1 VLAGWMGCGASSGG
15 AYEGGG
21 AGDADADADDPKL
34 REYLRMKG
42 VDPNSTRELPSVGIS
57 PAEARRRGVT
67 AGQTPGTA
75 AATNARCA
83 CAAIHCRP
91 VIVTASLY
99 PAGRAGQPV
108 AD

>member
-1 VLAGWMGCGASSGG
+1 
-15 AYEGGG
+15 
-21 AGDADADADDPKL
+21 
-34 REYLRMKG
+34 MKG

-99 PAGRAGQPV
+99 PHTIPYIHIIRARQHLGNLTELLSTPVRLVGR
-108 AD
+108 